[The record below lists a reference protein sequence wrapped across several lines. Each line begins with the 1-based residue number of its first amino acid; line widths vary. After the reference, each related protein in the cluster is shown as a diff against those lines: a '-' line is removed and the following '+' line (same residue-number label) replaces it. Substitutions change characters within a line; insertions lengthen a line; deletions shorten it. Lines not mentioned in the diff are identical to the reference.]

1 MDYSAFLGIW
11 YDHIF
16 QIYVYRKRYT
26 IIILYEFFFFCFN
39 WEKIFL
45 NLNKTYGAMIRVE

>member
-1 MDYSAFLGIW
+1 MDYRYSAFLGIW

-26 IIILYEFFFFCFN
+26 IIILYEFFFFVLT
-39 WEKIFL
+39 EKKYFQTLIKHMEPWL
-45 NLNKTYGAMIRVE
+45 E

>member
-26 IIILYEFFFFCFN
+26 IIILYEFFFFVLT
-39 WEKIFL
+39 EKKYFQTL
-45 NLNKTYGAMIRVE
+45 RKHMEPWLE

>member
-26 IIILYEFFFFCFN
+26 IIILYEFFFFFFN
-39 WEKIFL
+39 WEKIFS